1 MAAEQQLLVFSGVS
15 DFTPNT
21 SSGRKREVTLTFD
34 GNSTSPVDLDAN
46 PLSALQTAAESLTG
60 IGAGNITLTATTS
73 SGYFAIQVD
82 YAAGLGNVPQMT
94 ASMTCG
100 FIDSDWTAAITTEAA
115 AEVMEYAGRPL
126 IYWINPSES
135 FDTTSDTLGG
145 SATLDE
151 SGTAITDVT
160 TPAGFSINAGGV
172 GLASVQFIES
182 GYPTGV
188 ATPDVSGGAGYL
200 SIDQTSDPYV
210 PYSPG
215 VSQVSLVTL
224 PTNPTPSNGQWRPDS
239 IGAGVDVY
247 VSETGTAIG
256 NACLD
261 TPNCTT
267 SGAGSHGS
275 PYAHELTYTDY
286 NSHTLVLPA
295 ANADP
300 NHPYAVVSATASTPI
315 QGSSGAVG
323 PVAMHHYAMMRG

>member
-1 MAAEQQLLVFSGVS
+1 MAAEQQLLVFSGVN

-21 SSGRKREVTLTFD
+21 SSGRLRKVTLTFN
-34 GNSTSPVDLDAN
+34 GNSTSEIDLDTQTMAT
-46 PLSALQTAAESLTG
+46 LQAAAEALAG
-60 IGAGNITLTATTS
+60 IGAGNVTLTATTS

-100 FIDSDWTAAITTEAA
+100 FIDSDWGATITTEAA

-151 SGTAITDVT
+151 SGSAITDVT
-160 TPAGFSINAGGV
+160 TPEGFSIYAGGI

-215 VSQVSLVTL
+215 VSQVTLVTL
-224 PTNPTPSNGQWRPDS
+224 PSNPTPVSGQWRPDS
-239 IGAGVDVY
+239 LGHGGDAY
-247 VSETGTAIG
+247 VSETGTAIS
-256 NACLD
+256 NVCLD
-261 TPNCTT
+261 SPTCTT

-275 PYAHELTYTDY
+275 PYVHELTYSDFA
-286 NSHTLVLPA
+286 SHSLVLPA
-295 ANADP
+295 VNGDP
-300 NHPYAVVSATASTPI
+300 NHPYAVVSATASTVI
-315 QGSSGAVG
+315 QGSSSIA
-323 PVAMHHYAMMRG
+323 PVAMHHYAMMRR